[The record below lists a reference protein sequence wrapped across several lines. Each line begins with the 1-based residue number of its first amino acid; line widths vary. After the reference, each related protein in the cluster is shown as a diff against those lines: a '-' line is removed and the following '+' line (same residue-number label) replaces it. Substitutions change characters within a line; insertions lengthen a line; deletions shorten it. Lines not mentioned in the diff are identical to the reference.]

1 MKFKNVVSI
10 LASAALA
17 VSAIPTIS
25 FAAETEDNSINSKF
39 SSGELPT
46 DANMD
51 GKFDLNDAR
60 SILLYY
66 ATVMASPDQSY
77 TNSDDI
83 SEEVFNNIRD
93 NFDYDNNGKVNS
105 NDASL
110 LLNYY
115 YSNSIKGDVDMNG
128 SVNSIDATL
137 ILRYYADALTETEV
151 PYETEMNMKYLGDLN
166 NDGKINSI
174 DASLVLYG
182 YAESM
187 VK

>member
-17 VSAIPTIS
+17 VSAIPTNT
-25 FAAETEDNSINSKF
+25 FAAETKNNEIYSKLA
-39 SSGELPT
+39 SGELPT

-51 GKFDLNDAR
+51 GLFDLNDTR

-66 ATVMASPDQSY
+66 AMIMAAPDQSY
-77 TNSDDI
+77 THSDDI

-137 ILRYYADALTETEV
+137 ILRYYADVLTETEV
-151 PYETEMNMKYLGDLN
+151 PYEMDMNMKYLGDLN
-166 NDGKINSI
+166 DDGKINSI